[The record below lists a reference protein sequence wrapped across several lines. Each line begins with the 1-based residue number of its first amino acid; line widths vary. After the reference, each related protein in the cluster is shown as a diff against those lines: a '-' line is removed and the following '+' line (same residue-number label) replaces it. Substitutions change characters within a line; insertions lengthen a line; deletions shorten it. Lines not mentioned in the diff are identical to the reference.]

1 MADTFAIQYSG
12 KATPIEEV
20 EALDGTKTRMIHSS
34 IDKSIAG
41 SREYTLGGDSS
52 FLEYKSYTTTAAEV
66 ELGHADIFNKDLNID
81 WMMVTIKEAAGS
93 GTPDCKIKF
102 QAYAETF
109 WVWLIGVGDFT
120 IMPMRGMNKDDAL
133 IELISTSSATLAKV
147 DILIGE
153 VS

>member
-1 MADTFAIQYSG
+1 MADTFAIQYSAR
-12 KATPIEEV
+12 ATPIEEV
-20 EALDGTKTRMIHSS
+20 EAADGTKTRIIHSN

-41 SREYTLGGDSS
+41 SMEYELGGTDH
-52 FLEYKSYTTTAAEV
+52 FLEYKSYTTTTAEV
-66 ELGHADIFNKDLNID
+66 ELGHANIFNKDLNID
-81 WMMVTIKEAAGS
+81 WMMVTITEAAGS

-120 IMPMRGMNKDDAL
+120 IMPMRGLNKDDSTV
-133 IELISTSSATLAKV
+133 ELISTSSATLAKV